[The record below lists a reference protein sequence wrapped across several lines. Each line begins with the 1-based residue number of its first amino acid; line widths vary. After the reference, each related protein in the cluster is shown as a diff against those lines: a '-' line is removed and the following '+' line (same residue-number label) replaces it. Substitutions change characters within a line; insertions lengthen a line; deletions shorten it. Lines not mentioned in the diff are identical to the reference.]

1 MLSPYRD
8 VLSVPGARV
17 FASSGLL
24 ARLPISML
32 GIGIVLLVEAATGS
46 YGRAGAVAATFG
58 VVQAVATPVVA
69 RAVDRFGQ
77 ARVMRPAIAVH
88 VVGLVLMV
96 VAAQTA
102 APLVA
107 FFAAAAVMGATIGSL
122 GSLVRARWSYALA
135 GDPREAAR
143 MHTAYSLESVLDE
156 VVFIAGPLLVTL
168 LAIRVSPS
176 AAVLA
181 AALAVGAGGTVLL
194 AHRSSE
200 PPVTGGRAT
209 AGTAVLAA
217 PGMVVLA
224 LAFVCVGG
232 IFGAVEVVTIAFT
245 DERGSPGAAGWVLAS
260 FALGS
265 LLAGVAYGSVSWRWP
280 AGRRFVL
287 GVVMLAVGVVP
298 VMLVE
303 EVVLLAVVV
312 FVAGFTISPMLI
324 SGNALVPELVAPG
337 RLTEGLAWV
346 STAIGVG
353 VSAGSAVSGVL
364 VDAVG
369 AHRAFVVPVAAGAL
383 AAVVA
388 LAGSRSLVGGDQSV
402 SRRPRGRRG

>member
-17 FASSGLL
+17 FALSGLL
-24 ARLPISML
+24 ARLPIAML

-46 YGRAGAVAATFG
+46 YGVAGAVAAVFG

-88 VVGLVLMV
+88 VAGLLLMV
-96 VAAQTA
+96 AAAQTGS
-102 APLVA
+102 PLWA
-107 FFAAAAVMGATIGSL
+107 FFATAVLTGATIGSI
-122 GSLVRARWSYALA
+122 GALVRARWSYALA
-135 GDPREAAR
+135 GDPRAAAR
-143 MHTAYSLESVLDE
+143 LHTAYSLESVLDE
-156 VVFIAGPLLVTL
+156 VVFIAGPLLITL
-168 LAIRVSPS
+168 LAIQVSPS
-176 AAVLA
+176 AGLLA
-181 AALAVGAGGTVLL
+181 AAVAVAVGGAVLL

-200 PPVTGGRAT
+200 PPVAGGRAE
-209 AGTAVLAA
+209 AGTAVLSV
-217 PGMVVLA
+217 PGVPVLV

-232 IFGAVEVVTIAFT
+232 IFGSVEVLAIAFT
-245 DERGSPGAAGWVLAS
+245 DERGAPGAAGWVLAA

-265 LLAGVAYGSVSWRWP
+265 LLAGVGYGAVHWQSP
-280 AGRRFVL
+280 AGRRFVV
-287 GVVMLAVGVVP
+287 GVLLLAVGVVP

-303 EVVLLAVVV
+303 RVSLLVVVV
-312 FVAGFTISPMLI
+312 FVAGFAISPMLI
-324 SGNALVPELVAPG
+324 SGNALVAELVAPS

-346 STAIGVG
+346 STALGVG
-353 VSAGSAVSGVL
+353 VSAGSALSGAL

-383 AAVVA
+383 AAFVA
-388 LAGSRSLVGGDQSV
+388 LLGSRRLAAP
-402 SRRPRGRRG
+402 PRVPVPPA

>member
-17 FASSGLL
+17 FALSGLL
-24 ARLPISML
+24 ARLPIAML

-46 YGRAGAVAATFG
+46 YGVAGAVAAVFG

-77 ARVMRPAIAVH
+77 ARVMRPAVAVH
-88 VVGLVLMV
+88 VVGLLLMV
-96 VAAQTA
+96 VAAQTGS
-102 APLVA
+102 PLWT
-107 FFAAAAVMGATIGSL
+107 FFATAVLMGATIGSI
-122 GSLVRARWSYALA
+122 GALVRARWSYALA
-135 GDPREAAR
+135 GDPRATAR
-143 MHTAYSLESVLDE
+143 LHTAYSLESVLDE
-156 VVFIAGPLLVTL
+156 VVFIAGPLLITV
-168 LAIRVSPS
+168 LAIQVSPS
-176 AAVLA
+176 AGLLA
-181 AALAVGAGGTVLL
+181 AALAVAVGGAVLF

-200 PPVTGGRAT
+200 PPVAGGRAEV
-209 AGTAVLAA
+209 GTAVLRA
-217 PGMVVLA
+217 PGVPVLV

-232 IFGAVEVVTIAFT
+232 IFGSVEVLTIAFT
-245 DERGSPGAAGWVLAS
+245 DERGAPGAAGWVLAA

-265 LLAGVAYGSVSWRWP
+265 LLAGVGYGAVQWQSS
-280 AGRRFVL
+280 AGRRFVV
-287 GVVMLAVGVVP
+287 GVLLLAVGVVP

-303 EVVLLAVVV
+303 RVSLLVVVV
-312 FVAGFTISPMLI
+312 FVAGFAISPMLI
-324 SGNALVPELVAPG
+324 SGNALVAELVAPS

-346 STAIGVG
+346 STALGVG
-353 VSAGSAVSGVL
+353 VSAGSALSGAL

-388 LAGSRSLVGGDQSV
+388 LLGSRRLTAP
-402 SRRPRGRRG
+402 PRVPVPP